1 MHLCGFIILSIYW
14 MLREYWLIVGVVIVS
29 HDERLIRETD
39 CQLWVVEDQTLNEI
53 EGDFDEYRREL
64 LESLG
69 EDIHIA
75 QPQDVETTDWSTYVV
90 LYCALFIDD
99 LRTGE
104 KAIHLLVKVQQYS
117 CFSSAS
123 EILSA
128 FLSGKL

>member
-1 MHLCGFIILSIYW
+1 
-14 MLREYWLIVGVVIVS
+14 MLHEYWLLVGVVIVS

-75 QPQDVETTDWSTYVV
+75 QPQDVETADW
-90 LYCALFIDD
+90 
-99 LRTGE
+99 
-104 KAIHLLVKVQQYS
+104 
-117 CFSSAS
+117 
-123 EILSA
+123 
-128 FLSGKL
+128 